1 MLNEIKIKKTLGLN
15 CNTVCNT
22 KKCSQKTTINQ
33 IPSYRDLTKA
43 TKNIATMTSLVT
55 AMKAKKH
62 LDNNFLHSANQTV
75 AVGCQPR

>member
-43 TKNIATMTSLVT
+43 TKKHSHYDIIGNSDES
-55 AMKAKKH
+55 KKT
-62 LDNNFLHSANQTV
+62 F
-75 AVGCQPR
+75 G